1 MHENAAPPRGR
12 ASRPGEKIGQLQL
25 LVLTIATHLACV
37 DIRMME
43 AGFLRIRGMR
53 SSSRAWFAATAV
65 QELREMPLIVFPGKE
80 LQASS
85 PYCRMPQAIRAPGN
99 SLRTPRKIS
108 EKDSQLEN
116 LLRSTFRLRN
126 AQKRALRTKTESSK
140 RNRKAR

>member
-1 MHENAAPPRGR
+1 
-12 ASRPGEKIGQLQL
+12 
-25 LVLTIATHLACV
+25 
-37 DIRMME
+37 
-43 AGFLRIRGMR
+43 
-53 SSSRAWFAATAV
+53 
-65 QELREMPLIVFPGKE
+65 MPLIVFPGKE

-85 PYCRMPQAIRAPGN
+85 PYRRLPQAIRTPGN

-126 AQKRALRTKTESSK
+126 AQKRAVRTKTESSK

>member
-43 AGFLRIRGMR
+43 AGFLRIRGMC

-85 PYCRMPQAIRAPGN
+85 PYCRMPQAIRTPGN
-99 SLRTPRKIS
+99 SLTTPRKIS
-108 EKDSQLEN
+108 EKRQPAGKSL
-116 LLRSTFRLRN
+116 
-126 AQKRALRTKTESSK
+126 AQYLSAAQCA
-140 RNRKAR
+140 KASCSNQDRE